1 MECEGMM
8 LRSASIGLILA
19 ALLVFASCSSES
31 APIPIS
37 AGSESSLSSSG
48 ASTIADPLDG
58 TAWRST
64 YTCDDARKNLET
76 AGLQKFIPKILANC
90 EEVQHGYLAFSG
102 GVLHWGPSD
111 EGVPYQIVNNHTFV
125 ETYER
130 YRFRIHG
137 RNAFFEGHIVAALYP
152 YSAEEMRG
160 EEAVDVATNGVQYER
175 VG

>member
-1 MECEGMM
+1 MECEGMT

-37 AGSESSLSSSG
+37 AGSESSLSSSS

-64 YTCDDARKNLET
+64 YTCDDARKNLED
-76 AGLQKFIPKILANC
+76 AGLHKYVPKVLGDC
-90 EEVQHGYLAFSG
+90 EGVQHAYLGFSDG
-102 GVLHWGPSD
+102 LLRWGPSSQ
-111 EGVPYQIVNNHTFV
+111 GVAYQIVDDHTFV

-160 EEAVDVATNGVQYER
+160 EEAVDIATNGIPYER